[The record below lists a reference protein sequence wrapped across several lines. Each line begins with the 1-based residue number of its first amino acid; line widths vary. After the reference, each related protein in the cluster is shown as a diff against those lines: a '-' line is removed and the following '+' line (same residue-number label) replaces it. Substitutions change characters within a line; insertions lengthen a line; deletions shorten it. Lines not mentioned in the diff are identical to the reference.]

1 MIPTGNSIGE
11 RITLAMVSETKSKTP
26 PKIIDNGIKNLCF
39 EENKILIMCGEI
51 KPTNPIVPPA
61 QTEQDTQI
69 LPVIKIKN
77 LVFFTFKPKACAEIS
92 PTEIKSRYFPETKI
106 KIKETQKGIIKK

>member
-11 RITLAMVSETKSKTP
+11 RITLAIVSEIKSRIP
-26 PKIIDNGIKNLCF
+26 PKIIDKGIKNLCF

-61 QTEQDTQI
+61 QTAQETQI

-77 LVFFTFKPKACAEIS
+77 LVFFTFNPKTWAEIS
-92 PTEIKSRYFPETKI
+92 PTDNKSRYFPEI
-106 KIKETQKGIIKK
+106 KIIINETQKGIIKK